1 MSMDHLPLFD
11 THMLVS
17 AINCL
22 LRDREFDNLD
32 DICSYYELE
41 RADIDA
47 RLAAGGYAYSA
58 ELNTIKQSL

>member
-1 MSMDHLPLFD
+1 MDHLPLFD

-22 LRDREFDNLD
+22 LRDKEFDNLD
-32 DICSYYELE
+32 DICRYYELE

-47 RLAAGGYAYSA
+47 RLTAQGYAYN
-58 ELNTIKQSL
+58 ELLNTIK